1 MMPCVPSHDDASSFP
16 LHSTRLSM
24 APMRSASLFGVAQ
37 LRVGSKLVG
46 LKGMLGSVPYIA
58 PEIVK
63 KQPYNEKVCVCCGS
77 KVVWLFGYTGCF
89 DVCMCMGVPNV
100 HYTVQALLHSTCS
113 TPTTHT
119 LHPYTHRLTCLRLA

>member
-1 MMPCVPSHDDASSFP
+1 
-16 LHSTRLSM
+16 M

-63 KQPYNEKVCVCCGS
+63 KQPYNEKVG
-77 KVVWLFGYTGCF
+77 F
-89 DVCMCMGVPNV
+89 
-100 HYTVQALLHSTCS
+100 
-113 TPTTHT
+113 
-119 LHPYTHRLTCLRLA
+119 